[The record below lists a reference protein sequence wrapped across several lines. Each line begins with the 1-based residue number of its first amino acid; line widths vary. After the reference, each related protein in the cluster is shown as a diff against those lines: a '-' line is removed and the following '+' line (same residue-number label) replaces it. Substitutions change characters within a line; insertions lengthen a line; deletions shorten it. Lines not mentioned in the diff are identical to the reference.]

1 MNKLAWIGL
10 LIAAVGEGFFWGAGF
25 MDEKT
30 ISAIGLLV
38 MFGGALTMGVAFLK
52 EYLDEKRG
60 FC

>member
-1 MNKLAWIGL
+1 
-10 LIAAVGEGFFWGAGF
+10 

-38 MFGGALTMGVAFLK
+38 MFGGALIMGVAFLK
-52 EYLDEKRG
+52 EHLDEKRG